1 MSMILRSWPVQK
13 AYKEFH
19 FYFLSE
25 KAANNRLADLN
36 FDTDI
41 KSSLDKLKRHQWTV
55 GEALHYGFL
64 ALIILFVYVIFPA
77 SFFIKT
83 PILVA
88 FVLCFLVPLTS
99 QFFLHALPIFTW
111 LALFFSASKIP
122 VSWKPAISVK
132 FLPAMET
139 ILYGDNLLNVLAE
152 TNNSVLDVLAWL
164 PYGLIHFLS
173 PFVVALFIFLFAP
186 PSSLRSF
193 GFAFGYMNLTGVL
206 IQLLFPAAPPW
217 YKNLHGLEPADY
229 SMDGSP
235 GGLARI
241 DKLLGVDMY
250 TTTFQNSPL
259 VFGAFPSLHSG
270 CAVMDV
276 LFLCWLFPKYT
287 AIWWGY
293 ASLLWWSTM
302 YLTHHYFIDLIMG
315 AVLSFMVFT
324 YVKYSQLPV
333 IDPLKFCRWLY
344 TEVEHIDIDLSD
356 PVKSYVPL
364 HNDLEEGP
372 YSFYNQRSLNT
383 TDFEMSSISRSREA
397 LPTILTIT
405 DSTLNISEEHLA
417 ISEDGDT
424 DNSATNSVFDS
435 ERYDEETQISLATSN
450 VSLSDLATASAS
462 KPKTSGTASV
472 AR

>member
-1 MSMILRSWPVQK
+1 MSMILRSWPIQK

-25 KAANNRLADLN
+25 KAPGNTLADLS

-41 KSSLDKLKRHQWTV
+41 KSSIDKFRNHKWSLMD
-55 GEALHYGFL
+55 ALHYGFL

-77 SFFIKT
+77 SFLVKT
-83 PILVA
+83 PILAA

-152 TNNSVLDVLAWL
+152 TSNSVLDVLAWL
-164 PYGLIHFLS
+164 PYGIIHFAS

-193 GFAFGYMNLTGVL
+193 GFAFGYMNLSGVL

-217 YKNLHGLEPADY
+217 YKNLHGLEPANY

-235 GGLARI
+235 GGLGRI
-241 DKLLGVDMY
+241 DTLFGVDMY
-250 TTTFQNSPL
+250 TSTFENSPL

-276 LFLCWLFPKYT
+276 LFLTWLFPKYT
-287 AIWWGY
+287 AVWWSY

-315 AVLSFMVFT
+315 AVLSFLVFT

-333 IDPLKFCRWLY
+333 VDPLKFCRWLY
-344 TEVEHIDIDLSD
+344 TEVSLVDVVQAD
-356 PVKSYVPL
+356 PISSYVPV
-364 HNDLEEGP
+364 HNDLEDAP
-372 YSFYNQRSLNT
+372 DSFYNPRSLST
-383 TDFEMSSISRSREA
+383 TDFEMSTMNRSREL
-397 LPTILTIT
+397 LPVIEDTSDTSLR
-405 DSTLNISEEHLA
+405 LSEEHLA
-417 ISEDGDT
+417 TLEDGDT

-435 ERYDEETQISLATSN
+435 ERFEEETQISLATSN
-450 VSLSDLATASAS
+450 VSLSDLAAT
-462 KPKTSGTASV
+462 KPKTPKIVLPT
-472 AR
+472 R

>member
-1 MSMILRSWPVQK
+1 MSMILRSWPIQK

-25 KAANNRLADLN
+25 KQAGNTLTDLN

-41 KSSLDKLKRHQWTV
+41 RSSIDKLRNHKWSLM
-55 GEALHYGFL
+55 EALHYGFL

-77 SFFIKT
+77 SFLMKT
-83 PILVA
+83 PILAA

-99 QFFLHALPIFTW
+99 QFFLYALPIFTW

-122 VSWKPAISVK
+122 VGWKPVISVK

-139 ILYGDNLLNVLAE
+139 ILYGDNLLNVLAA
-152 TNNSVLDVLAWL
+152 TNNSALDVLAWF
-164 PYGLIHFLS
+164 PYGIIHFAS

-193 GFAFGYMNLTGVL
+193 GFAFGYMNLSGVL

-217 YKNLHGLEPADY
+217 YKNLHGLEPANY

-235 GGLARI
+235 GGLGRI
-241 DKLLGVDMY
+241 DKLFGVDMY
-250 TTTFQNSPL
+250 TTTFEHSPL

-287 AIWWGY
+287 AVWWSY
-293 ASLLWWSTM
+293 ATLLWWSTM

-315 AVLSFMVFT
+315 AALSILVFT
-324 YVKYSQLPV
+324 YVKYTQLPV
-333 IDPLKFCRWLY
+333 VDPHKFCRWLY
-344 TEVEHIDIDLSD
+344 AEVSLIDVAQCD
-356 PVKSYVPL
+356 PIRSYVPM
-364 HNDLEEGP
+364 HDDLEDTP
-372 YSFYNQRSLNT
+372 NSFYNPRSLST
-383 TDFEMSSISRSREA
+383 TDFEMSSLNRSREL
-397 LPTILTIT
+397 LPVVDTSDVSLR
-405 DSTLNISEEHLA
+405 LSEEHLA
-417 ISEDGDT
+417 TLDDAST
-424 DNSATNSVFDS
+424 DNSAANSVFDS
-435 ERYDEETQISLATSN
+435 ERFDDETQISLATSN
-450 VSLSDLATASAS
+450 VSLSDLEVVR
-462 KPKTSGTASV
+462 PKVPKIVYPS
-472 AR
+472 R

>member
-1 MSMILRSWPVQK
+1 MSSILRSWPVQN
-13 AYKEFH
+13 AYKKFH
-19 FYFLSE
+19 FHFLSE
-25 KAANNRLADLN
+25 KAPGNTLADLN

-41 KSSLDKLKRHQWTV
+41 KSSLDKLKRHEWKPA
-55 GEALHYGFL
+55 EALHYGFL
-64 ALIILFVYVIFPA
+64 AFVILFVYVIFPV
-77 SFFIKT
+77 SFLLKT
-83 PILVA
+83 PILAA

-99 QFFLHALPIFTW
+99 QFFLYALPIFAW

-152 TNNSVLDVLAWL
+152 TNNSILDILAWL
-164 PYGLIHFLS
+164 PYGIIHFSS

-193 GFAFGYMNLTGVL
+193 GFAFGYMNLAGVL

-217 YKNLHGLEPADY
+217 YKNLHGLEPANY

-235 GGLARI
+235 GGLGRI
-241 DKLLGVDMY
+241 DKIFGFDMY
-250 TTTFQNSPL
+250 TSTFENSPL

-276 LFLCWLFPKYT
+276 LFLCWLFPKFT
-287 AIWWGY
+287 AVWWSY
-293 ASLLWWSTM
+293 AALLWWSTM

-324 YVKYSQLPV
+324 YVKYTQLPV
-333 IDPLKFCRWLY
+333 VDPLKFCRWLY
-344 TEVEHIDIDLSD
+344 TEVSLLDMDLCD
-356 PVKSYVPL
+356 PINSFVPL
-364 HNDLEEGP
+364 HQDLEDAP
-372 YSFYNQRSLNT
+372 HSFYNPRSLST
-383 TDFEMSSISRSREA
+383 TDFEMTTMNRSREV
-397 LPTILTIT
+397 LPTILATS
-405 DSTLNISEEHLA
+405 DELLRLPEEHLGPL
-417 ISEDGDT
+417 EDADT

-435 ERYDEETQISLATSN
+435 ERYEEETQISLAPST
-450 VSLSDLATASAS
+450 VSLADLATT
-462 KPKTSGTASV
+462 KPKAIQGIG

>member
-1 MSMILRSWPVQK
+1 MSLILRSWAVQK
-13 AYKEFH
+13 AYKKFH
-19 FYFLSE
+19 FYFLLE
-25 KAANNRLADLN
+25 KTPGNQLADLN

-41 KSSLDKLKRHQWTV
+41 KSSLDKFSRHKWSIP
-55 GEALHYGFL
+55 EALHYGFL

-77 SFFIKT
+77 SFLVKT
-83 PILVA
+83 PILLA
-88 FVLCFLVPLTS
+88 FATCFLVPLTS
-99 QFFLHALPIFTW
+99 QFFLYALPIFTW

-122 VSWKPAISVK
+122 VAWKPAISVK

-152 TNNSVLDVLAWL
+152 TNNAVLDVLAWL
-164 PYGLIHFLS
+164 PYGIIHFLS
-173 PFVVALFIFLFAP
+173 PFIVALFIFLFAP

-206 IQLLFPAAPPW
+206 IQLLFPAAAPW

-235 GGLARI
+235 GGLGRI
-241 DKLLGVDMY
+241 DQLFGVDMY

-287 AIWWGY
+287 AVWWSY
-293 ASLLWWSTM
+293 AALLWWSTM

-315 AVLSFMVFT
+315 AALSFVVFT

-344 TEVEHIDIDLSD
+344 TEVDHIDIQLSD
-356 PVKSYVPL
+356 PLRSYVPV
-364 HNDLEEGP
+364 HQDLEDAP
-372 YSFYNQRSLNT
+372 YSFYNPRSLST
-383 TDFEMSSISRSREA
+383 TNFEMTAMNRSRETLSVSPA
-397 LPTILTIT
+397 PAELPLRV
-405 DSTLNISEEHLA
+405 SLEHLA
-417 ISEDGDT
+417 TMEDADT
-424 DNSATNSVFDS
+424 DNSATNSVFDN
-435 ERYDEETQISLATSN
+435 ERFEEETQISLATSN
-450 VSLSDLATASAS
+450 VSLSDLSANPPSQS
-462 KPKTSGTASV
+462 KQSKGGSV
-472 AR
+472 TR